1 MRKWIIRLLFL
12 HSAISSIVGVILVVR
27 GRKKLAK
34 VDD

>member
-1 MRKWIIRLLFL
+1 MRKWIIGLLFL
-12 HSAISSIVGVILVVR
+12 HSAISSIVGVILVVK